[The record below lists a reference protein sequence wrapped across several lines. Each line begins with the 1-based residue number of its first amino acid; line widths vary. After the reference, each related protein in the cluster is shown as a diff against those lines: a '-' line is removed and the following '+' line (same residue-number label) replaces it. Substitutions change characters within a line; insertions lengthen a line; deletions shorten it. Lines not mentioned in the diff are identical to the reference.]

1 MFFMDEFKSEYTWVE
16 YGPVLFLRG
25 LCTEIYIC
33 IVHMDTNLQC
43 FQIGVK

>member
-1 MFFMDEFKSEYTWVE
+1 MNLKMKTHGLNM
-16 YGPVLFLRG
+16 GPILFLRG

-43 FQIGVK
+43 FKIGVK